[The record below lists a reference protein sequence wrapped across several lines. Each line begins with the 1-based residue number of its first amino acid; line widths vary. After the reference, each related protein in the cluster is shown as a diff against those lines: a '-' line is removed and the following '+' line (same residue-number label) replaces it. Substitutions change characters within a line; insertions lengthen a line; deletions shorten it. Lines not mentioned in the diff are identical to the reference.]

1 MCRLSRIPRDLLA
14 AASFFSA
21 ALFLPPHPTEAQQ
34 KPASTGASAQSAA
47 SPSEVALPPWLEK
60 LNLSPQQEQQARTII
75 HDYEQDIAVVWR
87 QFGDSYQQ
95 TIKVE
100 AVLLTA
106 IEDNLTDAQRN
117 QARELRRK
125 TAQREKSPTVA
136 AADQT
141 LFAGFS
147 LTPEQE
153 AAADRINAK
162 YLSHL
167 RTLNRDIAALHNRLV
182 SLEADKIVEIEK
194 ILTKPQLAQLSE
206 IRQSAPLPPPPVNA
220 APGATKK

>member
-14 AASFFSA
+14 AASLFSA
-21 ALFLPPHPTEAQQ
+21 ALFLTPLPARAQQ
-34 KPASTGASAQSAA
+34 KPASAGASAQSAA

-60 LNLSPQQEQQARTII
+60 LNLSSQQEQQARTII
-75 HDYEQDIAVVWR
+75 HDYEKDIAAVWR
-87 QFGDSYQQ
+87 QFSDGYQQ
-95 TIKVE
+95 TIKIE

-125 TAQREKSPTVA
+125 TAQREKSPALA

-141 LFAGFS
+141 PFTGFS

-153 AAADRINAK
+153 AAADRINGK
-162 YLSHL
+162 YLSQL
-167 RTLNRDIAALHNRLV
+167 RTLNRGIADLHNRLV

-194 ILTKPQLAQLSE
+194 ILTKPQLMQLSE
-206 IRQSAPLPPPPVNA
+206 IRQSAPLPPQPVNA
-220 APGATKK
+220 ASGATKK